1 MNDFYLLS
9 RTPCPLCNEAIRMI
23 NSCSLEE
30 PIRLHMVDIEQDTDL
45 QREYGWLIPVVIRA
59 EDDAELKWPF
69 DQQQLTGFLEERGI
83 K

>member
-1 MNDFYLLS
+1 
-9 RTPCPLCNEAIRMI
+9 
-23 NSCSLEE
+23 
-30 PIRLHMVDIEQDTDL
+30 MVDIEQDTDL

-69 DQQQLTGFLEERGI
+69 DQQQLTEFLEERGI